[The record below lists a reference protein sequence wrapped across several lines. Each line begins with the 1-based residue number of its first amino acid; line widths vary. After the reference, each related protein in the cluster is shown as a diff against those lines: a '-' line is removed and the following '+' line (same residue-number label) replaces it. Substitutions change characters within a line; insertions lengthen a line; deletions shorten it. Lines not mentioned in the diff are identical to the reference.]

1 MKITVDTSFLI
12 AVKDMREE
20 QTRFFALSKQAKAMG
35 KANPKLWS
43 ERKACL
49 DASRQ
54 MESLVDARLNGYL
67 NNSPK
72 PDP

>member
-1 MKITVDTSFLI
+1 MKVIVDTSFLI

-54 MESLVDARLNGYL
+54 MESLVDARLSHYL
-67 NNSPK
+67 NK
-72 PDP
+72 KEDPG

>member
-1 MKITVDTSFLI
+1 MKVIVDTSFLI

-20 QTRFFALSKQAKAMG
+20 QARFFALSKQAKAMG

-54 MESLVDARLNGYL
+54 MESLVDARLNHYL
-67 NNSPK
+67 NK
-72 PDP
+72 KEDPG